1 MIAWPSS
8 EFESLLES
16 PFESEFSE
24 RVGGRPPVRTPT
36 SQPSFAGR
44 PNQNAASQTQV
55 QSTAR
60 NLDSKIETLSAA
72 VKALETRV
80 NGVAADQQRIG
91 AAVKKEIDE
100 RKKAD
105 DGIRADLQQ
114 TKTLSVLLP
123 FMTNS
128 SVDARDING
137 NQIKVV
143 TKSGNQLGTLLPFLL
158 LLTPSTGSAD
168 GSKGPLGGD
177 STMLLLMAVLLSD
190 RN

>member
-16 PFESEFSE
+16 PFESEYAE
-24 RVGGRPPVRTPT
+24 APARRPPVRTP
-36 SQPSFAGR
+36 SNQSSFTGR
-44 PNQNAASQTQV
+44 PNPNAASQSQV

-60 NLDSKIETLSAA
+60 NLDAKIEQLSAA
-72 VKALETRV
+72 VKAVETRV
-80 NGVAADQQRIG
+80 NGIAADQQRIG

-143 TKSGNQLGTLLPFLL
+143 TKTGNQIGSLLPFLL
-158 LLTPSTGSAD
+158 LLTPTGGGTDA
-168 GSKGPLGGD
+168 SKGPLGGD
-177 STMLLLMAVLLSD
+177 SSMLLLLAALLSD
-190 RN
+190 R